1 MQAEAEKTMIPRLE
15 GNIPDMEAHL
25 AMLQAGLDLIDQG
38 FTLFDRDLKLVSCNR
53 TFITLLGFPE
63 ELMKIGTPFEAF
75 MRYNAERGEYGP
87 GDVEQL
93 VAERVRAA
101 AAFTPHYA
109 ERVRPNGRIIA
120 IHGEP
125 LPHCGFVTLYTDITA
140 QREAERVIRER
151 NADLEQRVRERTME
165 LETAYERLRAVNQV
179 NQDIAEALRRSE
191 ARVRLITDTIPAM
204 IAYVDRDWVYQ
215 FANRG
220 YAEWFGRTKDGMV
233 GQKVIDVLG
242 PELYGELAPRVTRAM
257 AGEAISYEYAMPEQG
272 MHRKGGPRFAS
283 SALVPE
289 ITSSGEVLGMFV
301 LSSDITEQKK
311 TQATLLQAQKLEAV
325 GQLAG
330 GIAHDLNNML
340 TVVLGNLAALEE
352 RTVQGDAE
360 EFVEPALLATRRCIE
375 LIKRLLT
382 FSRQQPLDP
391 SPVDVRALLKS
402 VKSLLHRTLP
412 QSIAMFTSFGDRL
425 PFAMTDAHQFENA
438 LLNLALNARD
448 AMPDGGTLTIHCE
461 RQTVNQAQARELE
474 LRPGDYVRVAVIDSG
489 CGMDEQTLLHA
500 CEPFF
505 TTKAIG
511 SGSGLGLSMV
521 YGFARQS
528 GGALR
533 LQSAP
538 GQGSRMALYLPAT
551 DSPPADSAGATQAVA
566 RLAAQR
572 RLVLLVED
580 DSEVR
585 RVVRRQLL
593 ELGHTVME
601 AEDGREA
608 LAMLAQI
615 DEIDIVI
622 SDVMMPGGVDGPA
635 LAAGIHAQRPEIK
648 ILLISGHDQGRG
660 ASGDYQL
667 LRKPF
672 TKPELAAALAG
683 LTT

>member
-1 MQAEAEKTMIPRLE
+1 MIPRLE

-25 AMLQAGLDLIDQG
+25 SMLQAGLDLIDQG
-38 FTLFDRDLKLVSCNR
+38 FTLFDRDLKLVSCNH

-63 ELMKIGTPFEAF
+63 ALMKIGTPFEAF

-93 VAERVRAA
+93 VAERMRAA
-101 AAFTPHYA
+101 ATFTPHYA
-109 ERVRPNGRIIA
+109 ERVRPNGQIIA
-120 IHGEP
+120 IRGEP
-125 LPHCGFVTLYTDITA
+125 LPHRGFITLYTDITA

-151 NADLEQRVRERTME
+151 NADLEQRVRERTVE
-165 LETAYERLRAVNQV
+165 LETAYERLRAINQV

-191 ARVRLITDTIPAM
+191 ARLRLITDAIPAL
-204 IAYVDRDWVYQ
+204 IAYVDKDRIYR

-220 YAEWFGRTKDGMV
+220 YAQWFNRSKDGLI
-233 GQKVIDVLG
+233 GQNVTDVLDPVLYAEIG
-242 PELYGELAPRVTRAM
+242 PHIARALG
-257 AGEAISYEYAMPEQG
+257 GEAVTYEYAMPAQTP
-272 MHRKGGPRFAS
+272 RGPGETRYARS
-283 SALVPE
+283 NLVPD
-289 ITSSGEVLGMFV
+289 IGADGDVLGMFV

-340 TVVLGNLAALEE
+340 TVVLGNLSALEE
-352 RTVQGDAE
+352 RSPDSRDSE

-382 FSRQQPLDP
+382 FSRQQPFEP
-391 SPVDVRALLKS
+391 SPVNVQALLKGL
-402 VKSLLHRTLP
+402 KSLLHRTLP
-412 QSIAMFTSFGDRL
+412 QSITMFASFGEQL
-425 PFAMTDAHQFENA
+425 PFALSDAHQLENA

-448 AMPDGGTLTIHCE
+448 AMPSGGTLTIHCE
-461 RQTVNQAQARELE
+461 QQTVNQKLGLELE
-474 LRPGDYVRVAVIDSG
+474 LQPQDYVAITVIDTG

-505 TTKAIG
+505 TTKAVG

-533 LQSAP
+533 LQSAR
-538 GQGSRMALYLPAT
+538 GQGSRITLYLPAT
-551 DSPPADSAGATQAVA
+551 DKPPATIVSGAPATAKF
-566 RLAAQR
+566 LDR
-572 RLVLLVED
+572 RQLVLLVED

-593 ELGHTVME
+593 ELGHTVVE

-608 LAMLAQI
+608 LVMLNQI
-615 DEIDIVI
+615 DEIEIVI
-622 SDVMMPGGVDGPA
+622 SDVVMPGGIDGA
-635 LAAGIHAQRPEIK
+635 TLAAGVHAERPDIK
-648 ILLISGHDQGRG
+648 ILLMSGHDQGRG
-660 ASGDYQL
+660 NTGDYQL
-667 LRKPF
+667 LNKPF
-672 TKPELAAALAG
+672 TKSELAAALSG
-683 LTT
+683 LTA

>member
-1 MQAEAEKTMIPRLE
+1 MIPRIE
-15 GNIPDMEAHL
+15 GNIPDTETRL
-25 AMLQAGLDLIDQG
+25 AMMQVGLDLINQG
-38 FTLFDRDLKLVSCNR
+38 FTVIDRDLKLVSCNR
-53 TFITLLGFPE
+53 TFFTLLDFPE
-63 ELMKIGTPFEAF
+63 SLMKIGTPFEVF
-75 MRYNAERGEYGP
+75 MRYNAERGEYGE

-101 AAFTPHYA
+101 AAYTSHYA
-109 ERVRPNGRIIA
+109 ERVRPNGKVIA
-120 IHGEP
+120 IRGEP
-125 LPHCGFVTLYTDITA
+125 LPNGGFVTLYTDITA

-151 NADLEQRVRERTME
+151 NADLEQRVRERTAE

-191 ARVRLITDTIPAM
+191 ARVRLITDTIPAL
-204 IAYVDRDWVYQ
+204 IGYVDKDWVYQ

-233 GQKVIDVLG
+233 GQKVSDVIG
-242 PELYGELAPRVTRAM
+242 PDLLREIGPRVARAM
-257 AGEAISYEYAMPEQG
+257 TGETVTYEYAMPLEG
-272 MHRKGGPRFAS
+272 PHSAKGIRYARS
-283 SALVPE
+283 TLVPE
-289 ITSSGEVLGMFV
+289 VVADGEVLGIFV
-301 LSSDITEQKK
+301 LSADITDQKK

-340 TVVLGNLAALEE
+340 TVVLGNLSALEE
-352 RTVQGDAE
+352 RNADSKDAE

-391 SPVDVRALLKS
+391 SPVDVHALLTGL
-402 VKSLLHRTLP
+402 KSLLHRTLP
-412 QSIAMFTSFGDRL
+412 PNIAMQTSFGEQL
-425 PFAMTDAHQFENA
+425 PFALTDAHQFENA

-448 AMPDGGTLTIHCE
+448 AMPAGGALGIHCE
-461 RQTVNQAQARELE
+461 RQAIDGAQAGELA
-474 LRPGDYVRVAVIDSG
+474 LQPGEYVCVSVTDTG

-505 TTKAIG
+505 TTKSVG

-533 LQSAP
+533 LQSTV
-538 GQGSRMALYLPAT
+538 GQGSRVALYLPAT
-551 DSPPADSAGATQAVA
+551 AMPPASTDVGTSSAAKLLD
-566 RLAAQR
+566 RR

-580 DSEVR
+580 DPEVR
-585 RVVRRQLL
+585 RVLRRQLL
-593 ELGHTVME
+593 ELGFTVVE

-608 LAMLAQI
+608 LTMLAQI

-622 SDVMMPGGVDGPA
+622 SDVMMPGGIDGA
-635 LAAGIHAQRPEIK
+635 ELATCIRVERPDIG
-648 ILLISGHDQGRG
+648 ILLVSGHGQGG
-660 ASGDYQL
+660 QGGDFPL
-667 LRKPF
+667 LAKPF
-672 TKPELAAALAG
+672 TKAELAAALAE
-683 LTT
+683 LPA

>member
-1 MQAEAEKTMIPRLE
+1 MIPRLE

-93 VAERVRAA
+93 VAERMRAA

-120 IHGEP
+120 IRGEP
-125 LPHCGFVTLYTDITA
+125 LPHRGFVTLYTDITD

-151 NADLEQRVRERTME
+151 NADLEQRVRERTLE

-204 IAYVDRDWVYQ
+204 IAYVDKDWVYQ

-257 AGEAISYEYAMPEQG
+257 AGEAVRYEYAMPAEG
-272 MHRKGGPRFAS
+272 RHGKGGPRFAS

-289 ITSSGEVLGMFV
+289 ITSGGEVLGMFV
-301 LSSDITEQKK
+301 LSTDITEQKK

-352 RTVQGDAE
+352 RTVQSDAE

-391 SPVDVRALLKS
+391 SPVDARALLKS

-412 QSIAMFTSFGDRL
+412 QSIAMFTSFGERL

-461 RQTVNQAQARELE
+461 RQTVNAALARELE
-474 LRPGDYVRVAVIDSG
+474 LRPGDYVCVAVTDTG

-505 TTKAIG
+505 TTKAVG

-528 GGALR
+528 GGVLR

-551 DSPPADSAGATQAVA
+551 DTPPADNTGATPAVA
-566 RLAAQR
+566 RLADRR

-593 ELGHTVME
+593 ELGHTVVE

-622 SDVMMPGGVDGPA
+622 SDVMMPGGLDGPA
-635 LAAGIHAQRPEIK
+635 LATGVHAQRPEIK
-648 ILLISGHDQGRG
+648 ILLISGNDQGRG

-683 LTT
+683 LSA